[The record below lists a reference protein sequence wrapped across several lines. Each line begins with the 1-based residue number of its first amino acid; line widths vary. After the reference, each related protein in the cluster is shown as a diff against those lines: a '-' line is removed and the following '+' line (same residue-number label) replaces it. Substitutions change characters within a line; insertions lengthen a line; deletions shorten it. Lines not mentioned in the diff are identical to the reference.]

1 MTRGRRHKRTCRRV
15 IPAFLAVIAA
25 SIAIA
30 VLKGSMGQQEGQKQA
45 ENGRNVKG
53 IFGRMPW
60 MFKVKDCRH
69 VCLFCEYYGMCRAD
83 GIPGKEEKAR

>member
-1 MTRGRRHKRTCRRV
+1 
-15 IPAFLAVIAA
+15 
-25 SIAIA
+25 
-30 VLKGSMGQQEGQKQA
+30 
-45 ENGRNVKG
+45 
-53 IFGRMPW
+53 